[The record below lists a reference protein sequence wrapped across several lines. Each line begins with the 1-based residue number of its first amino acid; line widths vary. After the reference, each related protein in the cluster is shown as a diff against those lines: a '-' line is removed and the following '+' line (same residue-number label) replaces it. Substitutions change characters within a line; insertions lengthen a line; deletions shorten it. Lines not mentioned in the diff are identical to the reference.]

1 MNRWSL
7 LIVTVLLSI
16 FLAGCN
22 TNEVRIEPSRED
34 YQAEIQVRLDELNQQ
49 IEALKTE
56 AEQMIGEEIN
66 AEDINRAI
74 AELEAQADVAAQ
86 ELQALG
92 AASAE
97 AWEDFKPGLEAALD
111 ELEKAFEEA
120 RANFE
125 QS

>member
-7 LIVTVLLSI
+7 LIITLLLSI
-16 FLAGCN
+16 FLAACN
-22 TNEVRIEPSRED
+22 TNEVQLEPSRED

-49 IEALKTE
+49 IEALKTD
-56 AEQMIGEEIN
+56 AEQMVGDEIN
-66 AEDINRAI
+66 AEDVNRAI
-74 AELEAQADVAAQ
+74 EELEARAAVATQ
-86 ELQALG
+86 ELEALG

-111 ELEKAFEEA
+111 ELEKAYEEA